1 MDLRISAP
9 PPGYDQLLLHTLW
22 LRLPTQRAFIP
33 ACLSPSIMLIVRGSA
48 ELLLQDGSRVTSPRF
63 FLRGPYTEPVHV
75 EYAPDTIAM
84 SVCFIPGM
92 LAKNCKVE
100 VGSLINTIVPLE
112 EIFDAQ
118 LVARF
123 LESIDAH
130 NDADHHIHDFHHF
143 LSQVLVA
150 KQRNFIGEAFMAA
163 HQKIF
168 FPLMD
173 LTAHFG
179 IGERQLERRVRAAFG
194 INLRELRRIARFG
207 YTVQRIIKQGSTWG
221 DLTRVA
227 QESGYYDQ
235 AHMHKEFNDLAGV
248 NPTKLLQRI
257 AAKDPAYWL
266 YLLSPQDFKKLFI
279 AVE

>member
-1 MDLRISAP
+1 MDLRISP
-9 PPGYDQLLLHTLW
+9 PPIGYEQLLLHTLW
-22 LRLPTQRAFIP
+22 LRMPTQQAFIP
-33 ACLSPSIMLIVRGSA
+33 AGLSPSIMLIARGSA
-48 ELLLQDGSRVTSPRF
+48 QILSEDGSRITSPRL

-92 LAKNCKVE
+92 LANNCKVE
-100 VGSLINTIVPLE
+100 VSSIINRILPLDT
-112 EIFDAQ
+112 IFDPQ
-118 LVARF
+118 LVSQF
-123 LESIDAH
+123 LEKIDAH
-130 NDADHHIHDFHHF
+130 HDADHHIREFHHF
-143 LSQVLVA
+143 LSQILVA
-150 KQRNFIGEAFMAA
+150 KQRNFVGEAFMAA
-163 HQKIF
+163 HKKIF
-168 FPLMD
+168 LPLIE
-173 LTAHFG
+173 LTSHFG
-179 IGERQLERRVRAAFG
+179 IGERQLERRVRASFG

-207 YTVQRIIKQGSTWG
+207 FTLQRILKQGSTWG

-248 NPTKLLQRI
+248 NPTTLLQRI